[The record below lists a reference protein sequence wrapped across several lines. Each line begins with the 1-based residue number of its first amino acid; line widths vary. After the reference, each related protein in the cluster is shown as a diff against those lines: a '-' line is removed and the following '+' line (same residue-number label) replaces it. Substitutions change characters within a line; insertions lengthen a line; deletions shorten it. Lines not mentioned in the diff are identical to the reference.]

1 MSEILEVKNLKKDF
15 YKGKTSFTA
24 VDDISFSVKKGEC
37 LGLVGESGCG
47 KSTAAK
53 MITLLQ
59 KLIGGSI
66 LLNGQGYSETQEES
80 EKKISIRTYR

>member
-1 MSEILEVKNLKKDF
+1 MSEILEVEKSEKDF

-24 VDDISFSVKKGEC
+24 VDDIGFSVKKGEC

-59 KLIGGSI
+59 
-66 LLNGQGYSETQEES
+66 ETG
-80 EKKISIRTYR
+80 